1 MTVVKDLHQLG
12 IADLAVAGGKGA
24 NLGALLQAGLPVPPG
39 FCVTTAAYRA
49 FLEIDDLGDRIRRTV
64 DAVRPD
70 DPGSPDRAAD
80 AIRDLF
86 SAHAVPSDLAAE
98 ITRAYSGL
106 PGPSGPGEALVAV
119 RSSAT
124 AEDLPELS
132 FAGQHDTLLNV
143 VGSEALLDAV
153 VRCWASLWTARA
165 IGYRARNRIDHES
178 LALAV
183 VVQLM
188 VPSEASGVLFTAN
201 PLTGRRTET
210 VIDATI
216 GLGEALVSGMV
227 EPDHFVV
234 DAGTE
239 RVISRSLGAKAL
251 SVRGLPGGGT
261 VTRQEPAGDRPSLPD
276 EQILSLARLG
286 RRAEKAFGTP
296 QDLEWAWADGRLFVV
311 QSRPITSL
319 YPLPGNP
326 GNPENP
332 AGGPLRTLFSFGAW
346 QGMLDPFTPLG
357 RDLFRYLAVGVGRLF
372 GADLTARE
380 QRAFATAGERLFI
393 DLSEVLRSGPGR
405 VIVRNVLPQI
415 DPVSARIMDDVLKD
429 PRFAVSRKLSTRT
442 RWRLLRGLAPFVGN
456 TLATMLW
463 PAWGRARIEARITAE
478 LAATESACA
487 AAEDLS
493 AVTDALRSTLVELPR
508 RMMPRL
514 VAGAASGHV
523 PYQELMHHI
532 DMPGGRQLLMELSL
546 GLPHNVTTG
555 MNLDLWRVAQ
565 TIRADAAAAGHCSG
579 TRPETLAG
587 EYTSGTLPPVAQ
599 YAVRDFLAQ
608 YGLRGV
614 AEIDIGRPRWREDPS
629 GLFDVLRGY
638 LEIPAEASPET
649 TFRRGAQRA
658 ATAREH
664 LLRHYRR
671 RPRGVLKALLIA
683 GAANRYRE
691 LGGLR
696 ETPKFFVV
704 RTLGHFRQALL
715 TAGVRLAD
723 SGVLSRP
730 DDVMFLRLAEL
741 ASLGRDAGPGQTDP
755 GDAGGGWKEVVAQRR
770 AAYEREQRRSLVPR
784 ILLSDGTAFHQPP
797 AATVEETS
805 GSPHVLTGSP
815 VSVGS
820 VTGIVRVVHDPR
832 ETSLVPGE
840 ILVCRATD
848 PAWTPLFLTA
858 GGLVLEVGGMM
869 THGSVVAREY
879 GLPAVVG
886 VTGATRRLR
895 TGQRVEVDGERGL
908 ITILDA
914 VTTSGG
920 SDSAT

>member
-24 NLGALLQAGLPVPPG
+24 NLGALLRAGLPVPPG

-70 DPGSPDRAAD
+70 DTGSPDRAAD

-86 SAHAVPSDLAAE
+86 TGHAVPGDLAAE
-98 ITRAYSGL
+98 ITRAYTGL
-106 PGPSGPGEALVAV
+106 PGPSGPGEASVAV

-132 FAGQHDTLLNV
+132 FAGQHDTLLNI

-165 IGYRARNRIDHES
+165 IGYRARNGIDHES
-178 LALAV
+178 QALAV

-234 DAGTE
+234 DDGTE

-261 VTRQEPAGDRPSLPD
+261 VTRQEPAKDRQSLPD
-276 EQILSLARLG
+276 DQVLALARLG

-296 QDLEWAWADGRLFVV
+296 QDLEWAWADGRLYVV

-319 YPLPGNP
+319 YPLPENPASPALPENPASPANP
-326 GNPENP
+326 GNPENPGNP

-357 RDLFRYLAVGVGRLF
+357 RDLFCYLAVGVGRLF

-380 QRAFATAGERLFI
+380 QRAFAIAGERLFI

-405 VIVRNVLPQI
+405 VIVRNVLPEI
-415 DPVSARIMDDVLKD
+415 DPVSARILDGVLKD
-429 PRFAVSRKLSTRT
+429 PRFAVSRSLSTRT

-456 TLATMLW
+456 TLATTLW

-514 VAGAASGHV
+514 VAGVASGQV
-523 PYQELMHHI
+523 PYQELMHHV
-532 DMPGGRQLLMELSL
+532 DVPGGRQLLMELSL

-555 MNLDLWRVAQ
+555 MNLDLWRSPEPSGGCGCCTPLLWHGARHPGCRVRPRHVAS
-565 TIRADAAAAGHCSG
+565 RGAVR
-579 TRPETLAG
+579 RPGLLGSVRFARNRGDRHRSSTLAG
-587 EYTSGTLPPVAQ
+587 GPVRSVRRPPGIPRDTGGGFAGDHLPARCAAGGYGTGTPPSALPAQASQRPQGPSHRRRHQPLPRAGRVAG
-599 YAVRDFLAQ
+599 DT
-608 YGLRGV
+608 
-614 AEIDIGRPRWREDPS
+614 E
-629 GLFDVLRGY
+629 VLRRAHPGA
-638 LEIPAEASPET
+638 LPAGPAHRRCPVGGQ
-649 TFRRGAQRA
+649 RGAV
-658 ATAREH
+658 
-664 LLRHYRR
+664 
-671 RPRGVLKALLIA
+671 PA
-683 GAANRYRE
+683 G
-691 LGGLR
+691 
-696 ETPKFFVV
+696 
-704 RTLGHFRQALL
+704 
-715 TAGVRLAD
+715 
-723 SGVLSRP
+723 
-730 DDVMFLRLAEL
+730 
-741 ASLGRDAGPGQTDP
+741 
-755 GDAGGGWKEVVAQRR
+755 
-770 AAYEREQRRSLVPR
+770 
-784 ILLSDGTAFHQPP
+784 
-797 AATVEETS
+797 
-805 GSPHVLTGSP
+805 
-815 VSVGS
+815 
-820 VTGIVRVVHDPR
+820 
-832 ETSLVPGE
+832 
-840 ILVCRATD
+840 
-848 PAWTPLFLTA
+848 
-858 GGLVLEVGGMM
+858 
-869 THGSVVAREY
+869 
-879 GLPAVVG
+879 
-886 VTGATRRLR
+886 
-895 TGQRVEVDGERGL
+895 
-908 ITILDA
+908 
-914 VTTSGG
+914 
-920 SDSAT
+920 